1 MGKGIVRVF
10 EMDMYTPLYLKWITN
25 KGLLA
30 QRREP
35 CTVLTNAHCSSL
47 LKEQHRYFPNFDRRY
62 GKNWSL
68 MEIDDSLGRKLR

>member
-35 CTVLTNAHCSSL
+35 CTVLRGSL
-47 LKEQHRYFPNFDRRY
+47 D
-62 GKNWSL
+62 
-68 MEIDDSLGRKLR
+68 GRGAWGRMDACTGMA